1 MGTGSCVQGGTQ
13 KWPKEGK
20 GDGAGGTRRRRGE
33 LEVRGG
39 GGKRED
45 GQRRQEWVV
54 EDQAGRGREGGAGCA
69 G

>member
-1 MGTGSCVQGGTQ
+1 MAQGG
-13 KWPKEGK
+13 K
-20 GDGAGGTRRRRGE
+20 GGRGWGTRRRRGE

-45 GQRRQEWVV
+45 GQRRQQRVV